1 MLCFK
6 IWCLTD
12 KGRQSSF
19 GDFFL
24 YFAVY
29 SILFRNINIWNVDK
43 RKQDQ
48 KNICIVYY
56 SIFSKI
62 LCVKKKPKYVKFSQ
76 KRWTHNWRFACWEA
90 IFINDCNCSLI
101 NVWCALYSQICCHFV
116 HFDNITF
123 FFSLS
128 AQKKNSILN
137 TTERWIFFTV
147 WLNTMFF
154 TTSVKCFLFLPFIV
168 KFVFCSKHLLHISI
182 FCF

>member
-1 MLCFK
+1 MSFSSTNSMFRLTLNYSHVFFWSREKNIWEIHVTLVNMAVSASFFVIALMLCFK

-62 LCVKKKPKYVKFSQ
+62 LCVKKKNRNKLNF
-76 KRWTHNWRFACWEA
+76 
-90 IFINDCNCSLI
+90 L
-101 NVWCALYSQICCHFV
+101 
-116 HFDNITF
+116 
-123 FFSLS
+123 
-128 AQKKNSILN
+128 KKDELTIGDLHVG
-137 TTERWIFFTV
+137 RPY
-147 WLNTMFF
+147 LLM
-154 TTSVKCFLFLPFIV
+154 IV
-168 KFVFCSKHLLHISI
+168 IAHW
-182 FCF
+182 

>member
-1 MLCFK
+1 MAVSASFFVIALMLC
-6 IWCLTD
+6 CLTD

-62 LCVKKKPKYVKFSQ
+62 LCVKKK
-76 KRWTHNWRFACWEA
+76 
-90 IFINDCNCSLI
+90 
-101 NVWCALYSQICCHFV
+101 
-116 HFDNITF
+116 
-123 FFSLS
+123 
-128 AQKKNSILN
+128 
-137 TTERWIFFTV
+137 TE
-147 WLNTMFF
+147 
-154 TTSVKCFLFLPFIV
+154 
-168 KFVFCSKHLLHISI
+168 IS
-182 FCF
+182 